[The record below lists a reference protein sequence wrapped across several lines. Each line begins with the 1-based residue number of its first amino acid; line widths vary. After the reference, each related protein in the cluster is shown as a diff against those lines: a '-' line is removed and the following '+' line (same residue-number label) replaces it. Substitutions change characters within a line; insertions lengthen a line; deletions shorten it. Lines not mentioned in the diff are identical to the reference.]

1 MSLCSMLATFSTKLA
16 KVTEMIPFPYEIL
29 EGATLKGESPYWL
42 VTYQGFQLGGDIDS
56 SGAGN
61 LTFSSYDEAF
71 DYVTTTLN

>member
-1 MSLCSMLATFSTKLA
+1 MLATFSTKLA

-29 EGATLKGESPYWL
+29 EGATLKGESPEWL

>member
-1 MSLCSMLATFSTKLA
+1 
-16 KVTEMIPFPYEIL
+16 MIPFPYEIL

-71 DYVTTTLN
+71 DYIHHHSQLTLIHTQRNSK